1 MKKFFLVIPIF
12 LLVLSILGP
21 WQSVQASMPHA
32 FSNLSSEKSLKAQ
45 ASQVDPALQAFLDAL
60 QPGDRMTVIVTLKDQ
75 AILDA
80 SGMENPGNRQQFVI
94 QNLQAHAQAS
104 QRAILAVLEASRGQ
118 GRVSQVIPFWIFNG
132 LSVTATGDMIQEL
145 AARDDVA
152 SITADAINVVPV
164 GNLALAAPASNLS
177 VINAPALWNLG
188 FYGQGVVVANLD
200 SGVDVSHPDLST
212 RWRGGSNSWYDP
224 YGQHPTTPVDLSG
237 HGTWTMGVMVGGD
250 ASGNTLGVAPGA
262 QWIAAKIFNDA
273 GSATATAIHQAFQWA
288 LNPDGNNGT
297 ADAPQVINNSW
308 AFGSPGCNLEF
319 QNDLRALRLAG
330 ILSVFAGGNYG
341 PGTATSVS
349 PANYPEAFAV
359 GAVDNGDSLY
369 AYGSRGP
376 SACGEISSI
385 YPELVA
391 PGVNITS
398 TDLFGLYTSA
408 TGTSLSAP
416 HATGALALLLNAFP
430 GLNADLQS
438 TALTLTAV
446 DLGPAGP
453 DNDFGYGR
461 LDVLAAYNWLAAG
474 GVNSTPTPTPTALP
488 SPTATPTLTP
498 MSTPIS
504 PVNLALN
511 RPVSVSSFQDS
522 SSTGSMAVD
531 GNLGTLW
538 KTIKYSGKTKPSSEW
553 ITIDLGSSVSV
564 GQVVLEWDA
573 YYATQYIIQVSNDN
587 STWTTVS
594 STTNGN
600 GANDTLNF
608 AQTSARY
615 VKLVTT
621 GWTNS
626 SLRNWLRE
634 MQVYMGSGSP
644 PPSPTPTAAPTATP
658 TPGASANLHVGDLDG
673 TKSSVNRKTWS
684 ATVTIYVHD
693 ANENPLASAT
703 VSGVWN
709 NGISGTLSCSTNS
722 LGNCQVSA
730 GSISTNISSATF
742 TVTGVTKSAYT
753 YVASSNHDPDGDSN
767 GTAITILMP

>member
-1 MKKFFLVIPIF
+1 MKKLFIF
-12 LLVLSILGP
+12 LLIVTVIASFLGTWQTVLASPFSWGSISGAP
-21 WQSVQASMPHA
+21 V
-32 FSNLSSEKSLKAQ
+32 KI
-45 ASQVDPALQAFLDAL
+45 DPAAQSALDSM
-60 QPGDRMTVIVTLKDQ
+60 QPGGMLTVIVTLKDQ
-75 AILDA
+75 ADLAAPGLQNRLDH
-80 SGMENPGNRQQFVI
+80 QQAI
-94 QNLQAHAQAS
+94 IEKLQAHAQVS
-104 QRAILAVLEASRGQ
+104 QRAILAVLEAGRGQ

-132 LSVTATGDMIQEL
+132 LSVTATADMIQEL

-164 GNLALAAPASNLS
+164 GNLALAASASNLS

-188 FYGQGVVVANLD
+188 LYGQGVVVANLD

-288 LNPDGNNGT
+288 LNPDGNAAT

-308 AFGSPGCNLEF
+308 AFGSPSCNLEF
-319 QNDLRALRLAG
+319 QNDLRALRSAG
-330 ILSVFAGGNYG
+330 ILPVFAGGNYG
-341 PGTATSVS
+341 PGGSTSVS

-359 GAVDNGDSLY
+359 GAVDNSGNLY
-369 AYGSRGP
+369 AYSSRGP
-376 SACGEISSI
+376 SACGETSSI

-391 PGVNITS
+391 PGVNIPT

-408 TGTSLSAP
+408 SGTSLSAP
-416 HATGALALLLNAFP
+416 HAAGALALLLNAFP

-438 TALTLTAV
+438 TALTLNAV

-488 SPTATPTLTP
+488 SPTATPAPTATP
-498 MSTPIS
+498 TQTPTATPVS

-511 RPVSVSSFQDS
+511 RPVSVSSYQDS
-522 SSTGSMAVD
+522 TSTGSMAVD
-531 GNLGTLW
+531 GSLGTMW
-538 KTIKYSGKTKPSSEW
+538 KTIKYSGKTKPPSEW
-553 ITIDLGSSVSV
+553 ITVDLGSSVSV

-573 YYATQYIIQVSNDN
+573 YYATQYTIQVSNDN

-594 STTNGN
+594 SITNGN
-600 GANDTLNF
+600 GANDTLSF
-608 AQTSARY
+608 TQTSTRY
-615 VKLVTT
+615 VKLLTT

-634 MQVYMGSGSP
+634 MQVYTGVGSP
-644 PPSPTPTAAPTATP
+644 QPSPTPTAAPTATP

-742 TVTGVTKSAYT
+742 TVTGVMKSAYT

-767 GTAITILMP
+767 GTVITILMP